1 MASVETTTS
10 NHQQVQKL
18 SGSDDYFNWKFD
30 MEMVLIGRDL
40 WDIVTGAEVLGDD
53 ATEKVRN
60 DFRRRDNKARS
71 IICLS
76 INSDLKIYI
85 RNCKSSKEA
94 WDSLQGH
101 FEEKS
106 MAKILMY
113 RKQMYRL
120 QMEKGGNMNEH
131 INKLKIIAEHR
142 QAVDDAPVERDL
154 VYTLLNS
161 LSEEYNHLI
170 TTLETLPRERLT
182 WDYVRDRLLA
192 EYERNNSEKEKKD
205 EKGSGNP
212 MMLYSV
218 VVLGVRN
225 GISTINLKIEIVRT
239 QKMKLSNL
247 IAIIAMN
254 LGTK

>member
-1 MASVETTTS
+1 MASVETAA
-10 NHQQVQKL
+10 HQIPKL
-18 SGSDDYFNWKFD
+18 SGSDTYFNWKFD

-40 WDIVTGAEVLGDD
+40 WDIVTGDEIVGLD
-53 ATEKVRN
+53 ATVN
-60 DFRRRDNKARS
+60 QINNFRKRDNKALS

-76 INSDLKIYI
+76 INQDLKIYV
-85 RNCKSSKEA
+85 RNCKTSKEA

-142 QAVDDAPVERDL
+142 QAVDDAPLERDL

-161 LSEEYNHLI
+161 LSD
-170 TTLETLPRERLT
+170 
-182 WDYVRDRLLA
+182 DYL
-192 EYERNNSEKEKKD
+192 
-205 EKGSGNP
+205 
-212 MMLYSV
+212 SV
-218 VVLGVRN
+218 
-225 GISTINLKIEIVRT
+225 
-239 QKMKLSNL
+239 
-247 IAIIAMN
+247 
-254 LGTK
+254 